1 MLHTTDTNA
10 PVLTP
15 SFAVLFPD
23 GEVIF
28 KCNTTNAIVQWL
40 INDSIILLPMFPPG
54 VSIVNQTAL
63 RVNMSANATT
73 YACGVPL
80 PLSQVNASN
89 NGILV
94 LAG

>member
-1 MLHTTDTNA
+1 MFS
-10 PVLTP
+10 P

-40 INDSIILLPMFPPG
+40 INGSVRLLGMFPPG

-73 YACGVPL
+73 YGCGVPL

-89 NGILV
+89 DGILV